1 AQKLDGV
8 GQAGRTGNTAVQ
20 QTGQIALAHRGVLNI
35 TQVFNKGTLA
45 PGQNPLSANARPLPR
60 WTEQHRQSRKNLLSS
75 PGSTNRLAPGEA
87 TRPAPGMHRCPAIE
101 RAPPATGPSRATKQ
115 GALRPAQA
123 AQRVL
128 RRFPCVGLQ
137 LAIERRTGQIIGK
150 VADRRQAD
158 AGNHFQSLLVA
169 VTGGTEIS
177 QGLVGYLTTG
187 INHGATEQSQCLQAL
202 VVDLIKATR
211 TQG

>member
-1 AQKLDGV
+1 
-8 GQAGRTGNTAVQ
+8 
-20 QTGQIALAHRGVLNI
+20 
-35 TQVFNKGTLA
+35 
-45 PGQNPLSANARPLPR
+45 
-60 WTEQHRQSRKNLLSS
+60 
-75 PGSTNRLAPGEA
+75 
-87 TRPAPGMHRCPAIE
+87 
-101 RAPPATGPSRATKQ
+101 PATGPSRATKQ

-177 QGLVGYLTTG
+177 QGLVGYLTTS
-187 INHGATEQSQCLQAL
+187 IDYGATEQSQCLQAL

-211 TQG
+211 TQGSQDFRVQLGFIGRNGSVTGHAEAATVSGASDQL